1 MTRQRT
7 VTSLALATAIALACV
22 LYGVLAGGVKAAAS
36 AEAPA
41 SPAARAQLAAQSV
54 ETAATLATLPRGSVR
69 LSRLPKHE
77 EKLLGTNAVQTPAE
91 SLDSEERAK
100 LVEITAFWVTRVAP
114 RQLFAYIGA
123 RLSPGT
129 RERGASSGGISFS
142 PPRGH
147 ETLQQIKK
155 REVVNYWSKEY
166 RLPLE
171 SSVLRLRVVSVYV
184 ARATGG
190 RFVVRVDAAAV
201 WEQARPAY
209 SLLGT
214 NVHAVTIAT
223 PYQPPEANE
232 PPPVV
237 ITTPALVS
245 ALVKTVNDIPL
256 GEGSGS
262 VPRSC
267 PSESIGAKH
276 RALLLSFEEQAQ
288 GPTLATFQET
298 PSACPVT
305 PQITLPGYP
314 PLELSEDPQLIATI
328 EKTSGI
334 SLKHH

>member
-1 MTRQRT
+1 VTRRHT
-7 VTSLALATAIALACV
+7 VTSLALATAIALASV
-22 LYGVLAGGVKAAAS
+22 LYGVLAGGVKAAVS
-36 AEAPA
+36 TEAPA

-54 ETAATLATLPRGSVR
+54 QAAVMLATLPRGSVR
-69 LSRLPKHE
+69 LTRIPENE
-77 EKLLGTNAVQTPAE
+77 EKLLGASAVRTPAE

-100 LVEITAFWVTRVAP
+100 LVEITALWVTRVAP
-114 RQLFAYIGA
+114 RKLFAYVGA
-123 RLSPGT
+123 RLPTGT
-129 RERGASSGGISFS
+129 REGGSSSGEVSFS

-147 ETLQQIKK
+147 ETLQQIKQ
-155 REVVNYWSKEY
+155 REVVNFWSKEY
-166 RLPLE
+166 LLPLE

-184 ARATGG
+184 ARATAGG
-190 RFVVRVDAAAV
+190 FVVRVDAAAV

-245 ALVKTVNDIPL
+245 ALVETVNEIPI
-256 GEGSGS
+256 GEGSSGA
-262 VPRSC
+262 PRSC
-267 PSESIGAKH
+267 PAERIGTKH
-276 RALLLSFEEQAQ
+276 RTLLLRFEEQAQ

-298 PSACPVT
+298 PSACSPT
-305 PQITLPGYP
+305 PQITLTGHP

-334 SLKHH
+334 SLRHH

>member
-1 MTRQRT
+1 LTRRRT
-7 VTSLALATAIALACV
+7 VTSLALATAIALAGV
-22 LYGVLAGGVKAAAS
+22 LYGVLAGGVKAAAP

-41 SPAARAQLAAQSV
+41 SPTARAQLAAQ
-54 ETAATLATLPRGSVR
+54 TAQAAATLATLPRGSVR
-69 LSRLPKHE
+69 LTRLPEHE
-77 EKLLGTNAVQTPAE
+77 EKLLGANAVRTPAE
-91 SLDSEERAK
+91 SLDREERAK
-100 LVEITAFWVTRVAP
+100 LVEITTLWVTRVAP
-114 RQLFAYIGA
+114 RQLFAYFGA
-123 RLSPGT
+123 RLPPGT
-129 RERGASSGGISFS
+129 SEGGSSSGDISFS

-155 REVVNYWSKEY
+155 REAVNYWSKEY

-171 SSVLRLRVVSVYV
+171 SSALRLRMVSVYV

-201 WEQARPAY
+201 WEQARPVY

-245 ALVKTVNDIPL
+245 ALVETVNDIPI
-256 GEGSGS
+256 GEGSGDA
-262 VPRSC
+262 PRSC

-276 RALLLSFEEQAQ
+276 RTLLLTFAEQTQ
-288 GPTLATFQET
+288 GPTIATFQET
-298 PSACPVT
+298 PSACPVI
-305 PQITLPGYP
+305 PRITLPGHP